1 MSQKIN
7 ASFFRRSLKTSE
19 WNFKC
24 TELNKEESSLLLY
37 KNININAYIHR
48 IFELHGFFLM
58 TCKFEYSGSS
68 IIVNLSFL
76 EHLIYDKKVSSYT
89 EKKSISSKKDS
100 VTKLVNLYLIPV
112 LNNYF
117 YKKVSVFIKVNDLGK
132 DFENSILRSKSYKI
146 EHKNI
151 MKRLKFFRNYDKS
164 DELIKIAFVTVMN
177 KKSSKLL
184 AKTIS
189 YLITNQKRRHSN
201 ILSFVK
207 KLFDILIPL
216 KLSNISGLRLV
227 VAGRLNGF
235 PRAKK
240 RLLKIGSLP
249 LQSLNAPIDYSET
262 VAYTPNGTFG
272 IKVWVCG
279 KN

>member
-68 IIVNLSFL
+68 VLVNLSFL
-76 EHLIYDKKVSSYT
+76 EHLIYDKKVSSYI

-132 DFENSILRSKSYKI
+132 DFENSILRSKPYKI

-151 MKRLKFFRNYDKS
+151 MKRFKFFRNYDKS